1 MDREATARI
10 SSAAV
15 PVADSPLAARTS
27 PIDLAALLGPALE
40 PAVPVAVFGAGGF
53 LGRKLVAALRASGV
67 STGSFFKSTPL
78 PADGA
83 FFDGSA
89 GPGVVFWVATT
100 INPGLAERHPERV
113 GSDHEAFR
121 RLLARLREADR
132 PPVVVLASSGGAVY
146 SPRTAPPYREDSPLG
161 SDVAYGRAKLGLER
175 ELLANRDK
183 VRPVVLRISNMYGPG
198 QRTGTGLGVV
208 AYWLEA
214 AAAKRPLRV
223 LGDPRTVR
231 DYVYVDDVV
240 EVMAR
245 IHRIACA
252 SGAESLPDV
261 LNIGSGVPTSLMDM
275 LAAVV
280 TTVGGVVSVEFAGG
294 RPFDRSDV
302 WLDVTKARRC
312 VGWSART
319 PLELGVQRT
328 WAHLTR
334 QRLVN
339 GPDGRNE

>member
-198 QRTGTGLGVV
+198 QRTGTGLG
-208 AYWLEA
+208 WS
-214 AAAKRPLRV
+214 
-223 LGDPRTVR
+223 RT
-231 DYVYVDDVV
+231 
-240 EVMAR
+240 
-245 IHRIACA
+245 
-252 SGAESLPDV
+252 
-261 LNIGSGVPTSLMDM
+261 
-275 LAAVV
+275 
-280 TTVGGVVSVEFAGG
+280 
-294 RPFDRSDV
+294 
-302 WLDVTKARRC
+302 
-312 VGWSART
+312 GW
-319 PLELGVQRT
+319 
-328 WAHLTR
+328 R
-334 QRLVN
+334 QRPRSGRCGCSAIPARCGTTSTSTTSSRSWPGSTGSPAHR
-339 GPDGRNE
+339 GPNRCPMCSISDRVCRPR

>member
-1 MDREATARI
+1 M
-10 SSAAV
+10 
-15 PVADSPLAARTS
+15 
-27 PIDLAALLGPALE
+27 
-40 PAVPVAVFGAGGF
+40 
-53 LGRKLVAALRASGV
+53 
-67 STGSFFKSTPL
+67 
-78 PADGA
+78 
-83 FFDGSA
+83 
-89 GPGVVFWVATT
+89 
-100 INPGLAERHPERV
+100 
-113 GSDHEAFR
+113 
-121 RLLARLREADR
+121 
-132 PPVVVLASSGGAVY
+132 
-146 SPRTAPPYREDSPLG
+146 
-161 SDVAYGRAKLGLER
+161 
-175 ELLANRDK
+175 
-183 VRPVVLRISNMYGPG
+183 
-198 QRTGTGLGVV
+198 V